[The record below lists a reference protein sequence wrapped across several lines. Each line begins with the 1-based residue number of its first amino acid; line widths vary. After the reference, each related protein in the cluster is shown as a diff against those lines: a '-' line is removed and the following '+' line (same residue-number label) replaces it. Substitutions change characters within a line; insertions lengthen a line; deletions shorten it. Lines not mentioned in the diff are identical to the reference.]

1 MTRSLPRPLRLLILL
16 LAVALTGC
24 NAGARFAYNHLD
36 RLALWKLGDY
46 VTLDAPQKAAFRR
59 EFASIW
65 TWHRSTQLPLYARD
79 LRAFAATLEGGAL
92 QAEQIEAVL
101 DTAEAH
107 GQRLGQQF
115 LPAAERL
122 LPLMSDEQVRR
133 WRDERRE
140 KIERDEAERRDE
152 TLEQRRKRYIKEQR
166 EGLADWIGKLNPK
179 QLALIDAAWQA
190 ELPLLRDPGVRR
202 QERLASLAR
211 YAALLD
217 TRTQPGLAA
226 RIEAFDDGDS
236 PAKARREAE
245 SARGRRLFVD
255 LMQATDAPQR
265 DKLRRRLLEL
275 AEDCEVLAREPASD
289 PAAAS

>member
-1 MTRSLPRPLRLLILL
+1 MTRLPLRPLRLLVLF
-16 LAVALTGC
+16 LAVTLAGC

-46 VTLDAPQKAAFRR
+46 VTLDKSQKAAFRR
-59 EFASIW
+59 EFATIW
-65 TWHRSTQLPLYARD
+65 VWHRQTQLPLYAQD
-79 LRAFAATLEGGAL
+79 LRALAAALETGTPSASTIEQAL
-92 QAEQIEAVL
+92 KSAN
-101 DTAEAH
+101 AH
-107 GQRLGQQF
+107 GERLGQQF

-133 WRDERRE
+133 WREERRD

-152 TLEQRRKRYIKEQR
+152 SLEARRKRYIKEQR
-166 EGLADWIGKLNPK
+166 EGSSDWIGKLNPK
-179 QLALIDAAWQA
+179 QQALIDAAWQA
-190 ELPLLRDPGVRR
+190 EVPLLRDADVRR
-202 QERLASLAR
+202 NERLASLAR

-217 TRTQPGLAA
+217 TRQQAGLAA

-236 PAKARREAE
+236 TAKARREAE
-245 SARGRRLFVD
+245 SAREQKLFVD
-255 LMQATDAPQR
+255 LMLATDAPQR

-275 AEDCEVLAREPASD
+275 AEDCEVLASEPASN